1 MANERLI
8 TPSEIAELTGFA
20 LPTVSNWMKRFDDF
34 PEGRAVEGSKRL
46 RYDRDEVLAWLER
59 RNLSRETTREHT
71 ALLSI
76 DRDDRRDFL
85 GTLFVVLHAIPN
97 REKASVNAVM
107 EKYRELA
114 SSPTEEIVN
123 FDLSRVPDVVSDLV
137 PRYKG
142 LTDVQLV
149 DTLSAIDDGPQGRF
163 TSETATPQILVEFL
177 GALAPST
184 GGTVLDLASGQG
196 RLLEHLAAR
205 GIGSTHMGRE
215 INRNAVIQ
223 ARQSAKLRG
232 LNITYSVVDGLSP
245 VEPGSC
251 ALVVVDPPLGQPS
264 APTDLDSQSWPF
276 GRPSSRDLGTAFI
289 QRAVEALEP
298 GGTAMVLSLQALLTR
313 GGDAAELRLRLLA
326 AGVIRAVVALP
337 ARLRINTSAPL
348 ALWILG
354 PPDSRNDS
362 VVMVDASLCSPDNLS
377 NDGPVVAAIRAE
389 LAHDDKNRNEAFAT
403 TVQRPELL
411 TGDVPL
417 RPNAWVAKR
426 RDLIEPQEQLALARA
441 GLESVE
447 NLIGLLP
454 VSRKEL
460 EIGQVEPVLISL
472 SDLADR
478 RSLKILRSAL
488 TRAAE
493 DGTGA
498 PVLDGRVLQGDR
510 TKESARRLADESTP
524 GLLIEPGDIVVAA
537 GAKAVI
543 AEVWQEEG
551 WVAGSAVQVIRS
563 RPSELDAHFLAAAIQ
578 HPRNLAHVDPGA
590 LKIQLNIRGFE
601 VPDLDIEEQRRLAA
615 LAGALNDAERELQ
628 SRLARL
634 SQAKREILE
643 AIGSGTLAV
652 VPAKKP

>member
-114 SSPTEEIVN
+114 SSPTEDIVN

-142 LTDVQLV
+142 MTDVQLV

-184 GGTVLDLASGQG
+184 GGTVLDIASGQG
-196 RLLEHLAAR
+196 RLLEHLATR
-205 GIGSTHMGRE
+205 GIGTTHMGRE

-223 ARQSAKLRG
+223 ARQSARLRG
-232 LNITYSVVDGLSP
+232 LDITYSVVDGLSP

-251 ALVVVDPPLGQPS
+251 ALVVVDPPLGLTS
-264 APTDLDSQSWPF
+264 APTDIENQSWPF

-298 GGTAMVLSLQALLTR
+298 GGTAMVLSRQDMLTR
-313 GGDAAELRLRLLA
+313 GGDIAELRRKLLA

-337 ARLRINTSAPL
+337 ARLRINTSVPL

-354 PPDSRNDS
+354 PPGSSNES
-362 VVMVDASLCSPDNLS
+362 VVMVDASLCSPAEVS
-377 NDGPVVAAIRAE
+377 EDGPVVAAIRAE
-389 LAHDDKNRNEAFAT
+389 LAHDDKNRNDTFAA
-403 TVQRPELL
+403 TVPVLELL
-411 TGDVPL
+411 TRDVPL
-417 RPNAWVAKR
+417 RPNAWVAKQ

-441 GLESVE
+441 GL
-447 NLIGLLP
+447 
-454 VSRKEL
+454 
-460 EIGQVEPVLISL
+460 
-472 SDLADR
+472 
-478 RSLKILRSAL
+478 
-488 TRAAE
+488 
-493 DGTGA
+493 
-498 PVLDGRVLQGDR
+498 
-510 TKESARRLADESTP
+510 
-524 GLLIEPGDIVVAA
+524 
-537 GAKAVI
+537 
-543 AEVWQEEG
+543 
-551 WVAGSAVQVIRS
+551 
-563 RPSELDAHFLAAAIQ
+563 
-578 HPRNLAHVDPGA
+578 
-590 LKIQLNIRGFE
+590 
-601 VPDLDIEEQRRLAA
+601 
-615 LAGALNDAERELQ
+615 
-628 SRLARL
+628 
-634 SQAKREILE
+634 
-643 AIGSGTLAV
+643 
-652 VPAKKP
+652 

>member
-1 MANERLI
+1 MTNERLI

-46 RYDRDEVLAWLER
+46 RYDRDEVLAWLKR

-114 SSPTEEIVN
+114 SSSVEDLVN
-123 FDLSRVPDVVSDLV
+123 FDLTRVPDVVSDLV

-142 LTDVQLV
+142 LTDLDLV
-149 DTLSAIDDGPQGRF
+149 DTLSAIDDGLQGRF
-163 TSETATPQILVEFL
+163 SGETSTPQILVEFL

-184 GGTVLDLASGQG
+184 EGTVLDLASGQG
-196 RLLEHLAAR
+196 RLLEHLATR
-205 GIGSTHMGRE
+205 GIGTKHMGRE

-232 LNITYSVVDGLSP
+232 LDVNYAVIDGLSP

-251 ALVVVDPPLGQPS
+251 ALVVVDPPLGLTS
-264 APTDLDSQSWPF
+264 APTDVEGQSWPF
-276 GRPSSRDLGTAFI
+276 GRPSSRDLGTAFM

-298 GGTAMVLSLQALLTR
+298 GGTAMVLSLQNLVSR
-313 GGDAAELRLRLLA
+313 GGDIAELRRRLLA
-326 AGVIRAVVALP
+326 AGVIRAVVSLP
-337 ARLRINTSAPL
+337 ARLRVNTAVPL

-354 PPDSRNDS
+354 PPGSSNDS
-362 VVMVDASLCSPDNLS
+362 VVMVDASLCSPSQLS
-377 NDGPVVAAIRAE
+377 ADGPVVAAIRAE
-389 LAHDDKNRNEAFAT
+389 LAQDDKNRNEAFAT
-403 TVQRPELL
+403 TVQVRELL
-411 TGDVPL
+411 TRDVAL
-417 RPNAWVAKR
+417 RPNAWVAKQ

-454 VSRKEL
+454 VSSKEL
-460 EIGQVEPVLISL
+460 EIDQLEPVLITL

-478 RSLKILRSAL
+478 GSLKIVRSPL

-498 PVLDGRVLQGDR
+498 PVLDGRELRGDR
-510 TKESARRLADESTP
+510 NKESARRLADDSTP

-537 GAKAVI
+537 GAKAVM

-551 WVAGSAVQVIRS
+551 WVAGSAVQVIRP
-563 RPSELDAHFLAAAIQ
+563 RRSEIDAHFLAAAIQ

-601 VPDLDIEEQRRLAA
+601 VPDLHVEDQRRLAA

-634 SQAKREILE
+634 SQAKRAVLE

-652 VPAKKP
+652 VPVKKS